1 VVFGKLD
8 LIGGP
13 VPEAP
18 SFIYNE
24 INDEIALIGPV
35 EQTVSSACDRKAS
48 PPKQTKRHAASTTS
62 TSPNLSITSAVTS
75 PLWRSGYNLA
85 GCESGS

>member
-48 PPKQTKRHAASTTS
+48 PPKQTKRHRRKHHKHVAK
-62 TSPNLSITSAVTS
+62 PQHH
-75 PLWRSGYNLA
+75 
-85 GCESGS
+85 